1 MISLSPQTLAISG
14 HRIHYAWVIVT
25 VAAGLRLSG
34 SAIRTSFSILV
45 PRLVETF
52 GWSIGAVGG
61 ILAVQWV
68 FSGLFGPLAGWL
80 GDRYGIRSTMTLG
93 AFVFMVCM
101 VGASLVMGS
110 GTVNLLLFYLLYGV
124 LLSAAMAI
132 FQVPLT
138 AAVTVWFR
146 SRLGLGMGILQS
158 SQGMGPLMFVPLV
171 LFIIHA
177 FGGNGN
183 GLRAAFWVTGV
194 AGGMG
199 MLLLM
204 KLFYNEPGQI
214 GMRPLGTPED
224 EPLQQMQQPEVA
236 KVRTKVFMRQA
247 QRTGTFWN
255 LIGIHF
261 WGCAGHAII
270 MAFLVKIAEDA
281 DVSPGPAAG
290 LFVALSVVSTVSR
303 FWVPIVADRIGSK
316 WAMAFCFF
324 MQSAPILIL
333 FFAHDAWV
341 FYLFAVLFGIG
352 FGGEMSAFPI
362 INRQYYGS
370 APIGTAFG
378 WQMMGAGI
386 GMAAGVA
393 AGGIL
398 RDITGS
404 WNSTVAVSLV
414 LSLVG
419 VVSILVLPTTSR
431 HQLPHW
437 EDAIPHE
444 IVFDETSGEM
454 GIKT

>member
-1 MISLSPQTLAISG
+1 
-14 HRIHYAWVIVT
+14 
-25 VAAGLRLSG
+25 
-34 SAIRTSFSILV
+34 
-45 PRLVETF
+45 
-52 GWSIGAVGG
+52 
-61 ILAVQWV
+61 
-68 FSGLFGPLAGWL
+68 
-80 GDRYGIRSTMTLG
+80 
-93 AFVFMVCM
+93 
-101 VGASLVMGS
+101 
-110 GTVNLLLFYLLYGV
+110 
-124 LLSAAMAI
+124 
-132 FQVPLT
+132 
-138 AAVTVWFR
+138 
-146 SRLGLGMGILQS
+146 
-158 SQGMGPLMFVPLV
+158 
-171 LFIIHA
+171 
-177 FGGNGN
+177 
-183 GLRAAFWVTGV
+183 
-194 AGGMG
+194 
-199 MLLLM
+199 
-204 KLFYNEPGQI
+204 
-214 GMRPLGTPED
+214 MRPLGAPED
-224 EPLQQMQQPEVA
+224 EPLQQIQQPEVA

-270 MAFLVKIAEDA
+270 MAFLVKIAEDS

-324 MQSAPILIL
+324 MQCAPIVIL
-333 FFAHDAWV
+333 FFAHDSWV

-393 AGGIL
+393 VGGIL
-398 RDITGS
+398 RDITGT
-404 WNSTVAVSLV
+404 WNPTVAVSLV

-419 VVSILVLPTTSR
+419 VASILVLPTTSR

-437 EDAIPHE
+437 EDAILPE
-444 IVFDETSGEM
+444 AGVDETSGQM
-454 GIKT
+454 KVKV